1 MAISKERLSEI
12 VREKKTFWWC
22 QPYADSFIVRE
33 IRQPRVEVVV
43 KDKYCVL
50 IENEKEYLAEFEHLT
65 EDKEDAEE
73 LAEFGNIIRM
83 EKLELP
89 MWEEI
94 KHDFIDNKQSGGNY
108 CVKEFLGK
116 DQEYS
121 LDIVVY
127 NGEVMVLVSD
137 EDFYEPL
144 TKENYDNARRLCVKL
159 FRGESV

>member
-1 MAISKERLSEI
+1 MAINKERLSEI

-50 IENEKEYLAEFEHLT
+50 IENDKECLVEFEHLT

-73 LAEFGNIIRM
+73 LAEFSNITRTDTLKM
-83 EKLELP
+83 P
-89 MWEEI
+89 MWKEI
-94 KHDFIDNKQSGGNY
+94 TDIIYGGSFGIQTIKKFDNCKFGYKLQLDGN
-108 CVKEFLGK
+108 
-116 DQEYS
+116 
-121 LDIVVY
+121 VY
-127 NGEVMVLVSD
+127 IFVDKGANTLFMGS
-137 EDFYEPL
+137 L